1 MSRNPNALP
10 GVGSDRTASYRNI
23 LTSAERLAYKPAGV
37 IVNGSLSRDPG
48 NTGDI
53 DVLRAGL
60 LLGKITTGGKY
71 APAIIGV
78 LGDAY
83 DGAAT
88 QMNVLNTPEATELV
102 RRLGSSGTFKLTG
115 PPAAS
120 GTVRTETITYSAVGT
135 GTGGDEVQTFVA
147 DAASTAGS
155 YTILLQKADGTT
167 VRTASIAWDASLA
180 VCQAAITL
188 ALGAVAG
195 WVASTA
201 GSAVPFSA
209 GPIDLVLTASHAD
222 YDETDFPMCSVEPS
236 ALTGVTTIT
245 GTQTTRGIP
254 VAGTIVVTAVGA
266 SADTVQTIT
275 VGGTSSGGTIKLGFR
290 DVADP
295 AGEIKWT
302 DTIAWNATEA
312 TMTTSGQ
319 TALDDLLGAN
329 VVVLSTIADSASLV
343 MVLTWSGTGAT
354 KLAQEEVHVDTSALT
369 GASTVAVV
377 MTTAGVTASEND
389 FAAGSFIQPVDGS
402 ETIIGIQG
410 VEDGFKVTDQDSD
423 SIDVALPRLII
434 GAQLDA
440 SQLINWPSDSSLI
453 AWVKAA
459 LEDTGIGYTFD
470 DDM

>member
-1 MSRNPNALP
+1 MTNQNALP
-10 GVGSDRTASYRNI
+10 GPGATVASDFRNI
-23 LTSAERLAYKPAGV
+23 FTSIDHKVLKPAGV
-37 IVNGSLSRDPG
+37 IIQGAKARDPG
-48 NTGDI
+48 NTGYI
-53 DVLRAGL
+53 DTLRSGIL
-60 LLGKITTGGKY
+60 MGKITSGGKY
-71 APAIIGV
+71 APSILGT

-88 QMNVLNTPEATELV
+88 QMNVLNIPEATEIA

-115 PPAAS
+115 PPAAN
-120 GTVRTETITYSAVGT
+120 GTVRTETITYSAVGS

-147 DAASTAGS
+147 DAASSAGS
-155 YTILLQKADGTT
+155 YTILLQKPDGTT
-167 VRTASIAWDASLA
+167 VRTASIAYDDTLA
-180 VCQAAITL
+180 ACQTAITL

-209 GPIDLVLTASHAD
+209 GPIDLVLTASGTG
-222 YDETDFPMCSVEPS
+222 YLKTDFPMCSVDPDS
-236 ALTGVTTIT
+236 LTGVTTIT

-254 VAGTIVVTAVGA
+254 VAGTITVTAVGA
-266 SADTVQTIT
+266 AADTVQTIT

-302 DTIAWNATEA
+302 DTIAWSATEA

-319 TALDDLLGAN
+319 TALDNLLGSN

-354 KLAQEEVHVDTSALT
+354 ELAQEEVHVDTSALT

-402 ETIIGIQG
+402 ETIIGIMG
-410 VEDGFKVTDQDSD
+410 EEAGIKVTDDAGVSLNVQLSEF
-423 SIDVALPRLII
+423 VI
-434 GAQLDA
+434 GGQLDA
-440 SQLINWPSDSSLI
+440 SQLILWPSDTSLI
-453 AWVKAA
+453 AWIKAA
-459 LEDTGIGYTFD
+459 LRAAGYAYTFD
-470 DDM
+470 DVF